1 MVEANQSYHPQI
13 VRAII
18 AMALYE
24 ARKEIKRNIQRE
36 GRVRLCKVPHRDIE
50 RLAKAMVMER
60 RDEFIAKAK
69 ASGVV
74 QDELSGNPFRK
85 NVCAWAAEWTQFELL
100 EISQKQNRQ
109 WLSLGFPPAFANST
123 THSAIDV
130 GDILK
135 RRLQAKEE
143 RKRQRQLERN
153 SKHLSNSESCGSQGL
168 SLNECH
174 ARNGAAK

>member
-1 MVEANQSYHPQI
+1 MVEANQAYHPQLSEQSRAQI

-18 AMALYE
+18 AVAMFE

-36 GRVRLCKVPHRDIE
+36 GRIKLCKVPVREIE
-50 RLAKAMVMER
+50 RMAKAMVMER

-74 QDELSGNPFRK
+74 QDE
-85 NVCAWAAEWTQFELL
+85 
-100 EISQKQNRQ
+100 I
-109 WLSLGFPPAFANST
+109 
-123 THSAIDV
+123 
-130 GDILK
+130 
-135 RRLQAKEE
+135 RRLHAKEE

-153 SKHLSNSESCGSQGL
+153 SKHLSNSERCGSQGL

-174 ARNGAAK
+174 AQNGAAK

>member
-18 AMALYE
+18 AMALFE

-36 GRVRLCKVPHRDIE
+36 GRVKLCKVPHRDIE
-50 RLAKAMVMER
+50 RLAKVMVIER
-60 RDEFIAKAK
+60 RDEFLAKAK

-74 QDELSGNPFRK
+74 QDE
-85 NVCAWAAEWTQFELL
+85 
-100 EISQKQNRQ
+100 I
-109 WLSLGFPPAFANST
+109 
-123 THSAIDV
+123 
-130 GDILK
+130 

-153 SKHLSNSESCGSQGL
+153 SQHLSNSRRPAAQGL
-168 SLNECH
+168 PLNECH
-174 ARNGAAK
+174 AQNGAAK

>member
-74 QDELSGNPFRK
+74 QDELVGKS
-85 NVCAWAAEWTQFELL
+85 
-100 EISQKQNRQ
+100 ISAKTSARGRLN
-109 WLSLGFPPAFANST
+109 GPNSNCW
-123 THSAIDV
+123 
-130 GDILK
+130 
-135 RRLQAKEE
+135 R
-143 RKRQRQLERN
+143 
-153 SKHLSNSESCGSQGL
+153 
-168 SLNECH
+168 
-174 ARNGAAK
+174 